1 VIMTDASPPAG
12 RFTDVEFRI
21 GHVFSQSWS
30 VLWQNIFKICV
41 VTGGAVL
48 PFLVIPL
55 FLPAN
60 VGGALSGPVAIGPSG
75 INLSSINLFAFFGS
89 MAVIFLILL
98 VVFNLSEAMVLYI
111 AVEHM
116 RRKPVNLVDGL
127 KVALGRFLPLI
138 GIVLLIMLVLFGLG
152 LLVSIVAGAFAALP
166 GLLPAVLAPV
176 FVFLSVVPYFM
187 LIIMWSVARPACVV
201 ERLGPL
207 RSLRRSRELTRGH
220 RWKILGLI
228 LLTLVC
234 LLVVLVIMGIVFG
247 VATALGGAVTFAAPL
262 MRYIS
267 LVLYAIFFAFFWI
280 LIAVTYRDLRVAR
293 EGIDTD
299 QIATVFE

>member
-1 VIMTDASPPAG
+1 MTNASQPAG
-12 RFTDVEFRI
+12 RVTGGEFRI

-30 VLWQNIFKICV
+30 VLSQNIFKICV
-41 VTGGAVL
+41 VTGPAVL
-48 PFLVIPL
+48 PLLLIPL
-55 FLPAN
+55 ALPAN
-60 VGGALSGPVAIGPSG
+60 IGGPLGGPVAVGPSG
-75 INLSSINLFAFFGS
+75 INLSAINPFAFFGS
-89 MAVIFLILL
+89 MAVVLVILM

-116 RRKPVNLVDGL
+116 RRKPVNLIDGL
-127 KVALGRFLPLI
+127 KVALGRFFPLI
-138 GIVLLIMLVLFGLG
+138 GIILLIMLALFGVVF
-152 LLVSIVAGAFAALP
+152 LVGIVAGAFAALP
-166 GLLPAVLAPV
+166 GLVPAILTPILVL
-176 FVFLSVVPYFM
+176 LSLVPYFT

-201 ERLGPL
+201 EGLGPL

-228 LLTLVC
+228 LLTLLC
-234 LLVVLVIMGIVFG
+234 LLVVLVIVGIVFG
-247 VATALGGAVTFAAPL
+247 VATVLGGAVIFAAPL

-267 LVLYAIFFAFFWI
+267 LILNAILLAFFWI

>member
-1 VIMTDASPPAG
+1 MTMTDASQPAG
-12 RFTDVEFRI
+12 RFADGEFRI

-30 VLWQNIFKICV
+30 VLSQNIFKIGI
-41 VTGGAVL
+41 VTGAVVL
-48 PFLVIPL
+48 FFLLIPL
-55 FLPAN
+55 ALPAN
-60 VGGALSGPVAIGPSG
+60 IGGLLSGPVAIGPSG
-75 INLSSINLFAFFGS
+75 INPFALFGS
-89 MAVIFLILL
+89 LAGFFVILL
-98 VVFNLSEAMVLYI
+98 VVFNVSEAMVLYI

-127 KVALGRFLPLI
+127 KVALGRFVPLI
-138 GIVLLIMLVLFGLG
+138 GIVLLIMLALLGLG
-152 LLVSIVAGAFAALP
+152 LLVGIVSRAFVALP
-166 GLLPAVLAPV
+166 GPAPVVLTLV
-176 FVFLSVVPYFM
+176 FVFLSFVPYFM

-228 LLTLVC
+228 LLTLTC
-234 LLVVLVIMGIVFG
+234 LFVVLVIVGIVFG
-247 VATALGGAVTFAAPL
+247 VATALGGTVTFATPL

-267 LVLYAIFFAFFWI
+267 LVLYAILLAFFWI

-293 EGIDTD
+293 EGMDTD

>member
-1 VIMTDASPPAG
+1 MTNASQPAG
-12 RFTDVEFRI
+12 RLTDGEFRI

-30 VLWQNIFKICV
+30 VLSQNVFKVCL
-41 VTGGAVL
+41 VTGAAVL
-48 PFLVIPL
+48 PFLLIPL
-55 FLPAN
+55 ALPAN
-60 VGGALSGPVAIGPSG
+60 VGGPLSGPVAIGPSG
-75 INLSSINLFAFFGS
+75 INLSAINPFAFFGS
-89 MAVIFLILL
+89 LAVVFVMLM

-138 GIVLLIMLVLFGLG
+138 GIVLLIMLALLGLG
-152 LLVSIVAGAFAALP
+152 LLVGIVAGASAALP
-166 GLLPAVLAPV
+166 GLAPTVLTPV

-187 LIIMWSVARPACVV
+187 LVIMWSVARPACVV

-228 LLTLVC
+228 LLTLLC
-234 LLVVLVIMGIVFG
+234 LLVVLVIVGIVFG
-247 VATALGGAVTFAAPL
+247 VATALGGAVTFATPL

-267 LVLYAIFFAFFWI
+267 LILNAILLAYFWI